1 MLYLFESYKK
11 PFAGLLI
18 FIAISLF
25 CNAIVSAQSRILPT
39 DLLKFTNHSDS
50 LTSQYPAE
58 KAYLQFDKPYYA
70 LGDTVWFKAYLLNA
84 PSLMLSAK
92 SGLLYVD
99 ISNDSGRL
107 IKQYLFP
114 VKNGVSWGN
123 IALSDK
129 DFYPG
134 TCTLHAYTNW
144 MRNFGED
151 VFFCKTFYITSAA
164 EHNWLINTKISTSN
178 TNDKDSVYAKLQFN
192 TLNKMPFGNKPLQLK
207 VMAGNKNLY
216 KQKVQT
222 DAGGLVDVNFT
233 LPEKA
238 SGISIIAENEGR
250 KAVIPVN
257 IDRPEKIDL
266 QFLPEGGYLIAGLPA
281 HIGFKAIGEDG
292 KGVNISGTITDH
304 NNQQVASFQSLHN
317 GMGSFF
323 LNMQSGENYVAKVTL
338 PGGAI
343 KEYPLP
349 VAKNS
354 GSILQVKNAMES
366 DSVEVSVAVT
376 EDIAKTN
383 ANYFLIGKARGIVCY
398 AAIINFKD
406 VNYIRKKIA
415 KRLFPSGITHFIV
428 MTTKEQPMN
437 ERLVFINHN
446 DNLNVKINTDLA
458 EYNPRDSIALH
469 INVDDKIGKPISGN
483 FSLAVTGDAQV
494 KTDSLNDENIISR
507 MLLTSDIK
515 GYIEEPGYY
524 FSKSVVAWKALDDL
538 MLTQGW
544 VRYDLPSPNI
554 QYKAEHEFE
563 VSGKVSNVF
572 NNPVKGT
579 NVLLFSKTPLIVKDI
594 VTDNKGRFIFNNLPK
609 VDTPIFIVKAV
620 NRNGKS
626 FNVNVSVDE
635 VKPHVFAKSILPEMM
650 PWYVNGDTTLLNYT
664 RTNEQLQLQANSIT
678 GKHVLKEVKI
688 LAKKTVTDSE
698 NLNGPGNA
706 DLVLDEKDIEKAG
719 KKNWLQLF
727 QENIKGFRV
736 GTYTYFKHSDVG
748 AGGGTLKDVITP
760 VPTDGYFIKG
770 KKIAIIVD
778 GIPLDSI
785 SLEVPTLLEETRF
798 LESRNAEDI
807 KGIELNFSPKYSN
820 SYIRRYV
827 RGEEYDPI
835 MRVDYAFIEI
845 TTRSGSGPFFDTTP
859 GMYLYKPLPISW
871 PKQFYK
877 PKYAVADTAKHF
889 PDLRSTINWEP
900 NIITDADGKAT
911 VWFYATDKPSTYTIT
926 IEGTDF
932 NGNLGYKRQKIV
944 ISKVIAA
951 KSK

>member
-1 MLYLFESYKK
+1 MLHLFESYKK

-18 FIAISLF
+18 FVTISLF

-92 SGLLYVD
+92 CGLLHID

-114 VKNGVSWGN
+114 VKNGVSWGD

-129 DFYPG
+129 DFTTG
-134 TCTLHAYTNW
+134 TCILHAYTNW
-144 MRNFGED
+144 MRNFGEE

-164 EHNWLINTKISTSN
+164 EHNWLVNTKISTSN
-178 TNDKDSVYAKLQFN
+178 TNDKDLVYAKLQFN

-222 DAGGLVDVNFT
+222 NADGLVDVNFT
-233 LPEKA
+233 LPEKS
-238 SGISIIAENEGR
+238 SGISVIAANEDR
-250 KAVIPVN
+250 KAVIPIIV
-257 IDRPEKIDL
+257 DRPEKTDL

-292 KGVNISGTITDH
+292 KGVNISGTITNH

-317 GMGSFF
+317 GIGSFF
-323 LNMQSGENYVAKVTL
+323 LNVQSGENYIAKVTL

-349 VAKNS
+349 VVKSS

-366 DSVEVSVAVT
+366 DSAEVSIAVT

-383 ANYFLIGKARGIVCY
+383 ANYFLIGEARGIVCY

-446 DNLNVKINTDLA
+446 DDLHVKIITDMA
-458 EYNPRDSIALH
+458 EYNVRDSIALH
-469 INVDDKIGKPISGN
+469 INIEDKIGKPVSGN
-483 FSLAVTGDAQV
+483 FSLAVTDDDQV
-494 KTDSLNDENIISR
+494 KTDSLHDENIISR

-524 FSKSVVAWKALDDL
+524 LSKSVVAWKALDNL

-544 VRYDLPSPNI
+544 VKYDLALSNI

-563 VSGKVSNVF
+563 VTGNVRNVF
-572 NNPVKGT
+572 NSPVKGT
-579 NVLLFSKTPLIVKDI
+579 DILLFSKTPMILMDTT
-594 VTDNKGRFIFNNLPK
+594 TDKGGKFVFNRFPK
-609 VDTPIFIVKAV
+609 VDTPVFILKAV
-620 NRNGKS
+620 NRHGKS
-626 FNVNVSVDE
+626 FNVIINVDE
-635 VKPHVFAKSILPEMM
+635 IKPPVFKGPLSPEMM
-650 PWYVNGDTTLLNYT
+650 PWYVNSDTTLLNYT
-664 RTNEQLQLQANSIT
+664 RTNEQLQLQANSLT

-688 LAKKTVTDSE
+688 LAKKTIADSE

-706 DLVLDEKDIEKAG
+706 DLVLDEKDMEKAG

-727 QENIKGFRV
+727 QENIKGFREA
-736 GTYTYFKHSDVG
+736 TYTY
-748 AGGGTLKDVITP
+748 
-760 VPTDGYFIKG
+760 
-770 KKIAIIVD
+770 
-778 GIPLDSI
+778 
-785 SLEVPTLLEETRF
+785 
-798 LESRNAEDI
+798 
-807 KGIELNFSPKYSN
+807 SN
-820 SYIRRYV
+820 
-827 RGEEYDPI
+827 P
-835 MRVDYAFIEI
+835 
-845 TTRSGSGPFFDTTP
+845 
-859 GMYLYKPLPISW
+859 
-871 PKQFYK
+871 
-877 PKYAVADTAKHF
+877 
-889 PDLRSTINWEP
+889 
-900 NIITDADGKAT
+900 
-911 VWFYATDKPSTYTIT
+911 
-926 IEGTDF
+926 
-932 NGNLGYKRQKIV
+932 
-944 ISKVIAA
+944 
-951 KSK
+951 